1 MLEPIG
7 SQSGVPDGG
16 HDRAVPEIGLD
27 SEARGREKFDA
38 LFNGKRIVQAGS
50 QPISD
55 AARILHRLGHDD
67 DVLLVARHHGADH
80 DAIRGPLGVW
90 RHLRVREDR
99 GGPRFAKW
107 EPFPL
112 RPEKRAHGSTRRW
125 HGALPAACTID
136 YRCFRPGAQRCLGD
150 YPALRKERR
159 PGRAV
164 AEVRRTMAKQSRPRR
179 RKRELGAGNR
189 PGISASDRR

>member
-112 RPEKRAHGSTRRW
+112 RPVAVTKGRPRGKATGHRTGKKNAPT
-125 HGALPAACTID
+125 AA
-136 YRCFRPGAQRCLGD
+136 PGAGTGHSPP
-150 YPALRKERR
+150 PA
-159 PGRAV
+159 PSTTAV
-164 AEVRRTMAKQSRPRR
+164 FDPAH
-179 RKRELGAGNR
+179 
-189 PGISASDRR
+189 SDA